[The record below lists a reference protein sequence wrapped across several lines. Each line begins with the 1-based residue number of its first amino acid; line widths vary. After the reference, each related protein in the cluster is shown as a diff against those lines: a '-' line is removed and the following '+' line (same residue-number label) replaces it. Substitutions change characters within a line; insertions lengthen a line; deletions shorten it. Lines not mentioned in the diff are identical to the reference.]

1 MKKRFFIFYI
11 VFGAFSKKM
20 ETNFSK
26 KNKEKKTIFLNKK
39 NLIFTKMK
47 KRKNNFNAIF

>member
-26 KNKEKKTIFLNKK
+26 KNKGKK
-39 NLIFTKMK
+39 NDFFKQKKLNFTKMK
-47 KRKNNFNAIF
+47 KGKRQK